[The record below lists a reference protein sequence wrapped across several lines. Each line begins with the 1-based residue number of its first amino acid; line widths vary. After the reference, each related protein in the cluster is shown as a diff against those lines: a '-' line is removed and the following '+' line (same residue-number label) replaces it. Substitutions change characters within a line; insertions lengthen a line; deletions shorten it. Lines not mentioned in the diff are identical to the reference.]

1 MNEIKIKNQHI
12 FKNNV
17 QMVIYLILFAFLLY
31 MFIFLGGLNYES
43 KIQDNERFAEEF
55 NLVPIDNVFKYINS
69 QDAKML
75 ITGQDGIIL
84 IGHKTDWVNYYAKI
98 VNEVAK
104 NLKISVI
111 NYYDILDDR
120 NNDNG
125 TYETIVNYLD
135 GYITY
140 NDLGEGNLYAPT
152 LIIKKNNRII
162 YFDDETSMVKGKML
176 PSTYWT
182 EFQINM
188 KKNEL
193 ETALRKYLES

>member
-12 FKNNV
+12 FKNKV

-31 MFIFLGGLNYES
+31 MFIFLGGLNYET

-55 NLVPIDNVFKYINS
+55 NLVPEDNVFKYINS

-84 IGHKTDWVNYYAKI
+84 IGHKTDWVNYYAKM

-104 NLKISVI
+104 DLNISTI